1 MPRLSKQGKA
11 IWFLA
16 FLSPVIAEMLSG
28 SAPIIE
34 WLNPLA
40 VATFLGMYGA
50 GAVLVRELV
59 VRWDKGWASIIVLG
73 AAYGILEEGI
83 AVKSFFD
90 PGWVD
95 LGELATYGRYLD
107 VNWVWTVWLT
117 IYHSMVS
124 IALVLVVFSLIYPE
138 YRGVPLLTERR
149 FKVVALVFVVDIL
162 LSAIGFVFIQD
173 YVPPLGWYLLAFALV
188 AGLVLLAKRLPK
200 KLISARH
207 ETPTWSNASFFTLG
221 FLTFPTFFIAAG
233 STPDAFHPVFVIV
246 LLLLMSAGLL
256 LLLQH
261 KLGASGNDLPKAYYA
276 AGFLSFFIL
285 FSFIN
290 ELAGMATASVGGLIF
305 MVFTP
310 LMIHKVKMYARPN
323 SSLGPIASRRMRWRR
338 RTVSN
343 R

>member
-1 MPRLSKQGKA
+1 MLRLSKQGKA

-34 WLNPLA
+34 WVNPIA
-40 VATFLGMYGA
+40 VAIFLGMYGA
-50 GAVLVRELV
+50 GAILVRELA

-73 AAYGILEEGI
+73 AAYGIVEEGI

-90 PGWVD
+90 PGWGD
-95 LGELATYGRYLD
+95 LAELATYGRFLD

-124 IALVLVVFSLIYPE
+124 IALVLVIFGLIYPE
-138 YRGVPLLTERR
+138 FRGVRLLTERR
-149 FKVVALVFVVDIL
+149 FKIVSVVFVVDIL
-162 LSAIGFVFIQD
+162 LSAIGFVYIQD
-173 YVPPLGWYLLAFALV
+173 YVPPLGWYLVTFAVV
-188 AGLVLLAKRLPK
+188 AGLVQFAKRLPK

-207 ETPTWSNASFFTLG
+207 ESPTWSNASFFALG
-221 FLTFPTFFIAAG
+221 FVTFPTFFITAA
-233 STPDAFHPVFVIV
+233 SAPDPLHPAFIIA
-246 LLLLMSAGLL
+246 LLLLTSAGLL

-261 KLGASGNDLPKAYYA
+261 KMGASGNDLPKANYA

-290 ELAGMATASVGGLIF
+290 ELAGLASASIGGVIF
-305 MVFTP
+305 IAFTS
-310 LMIHKVKMYARPN
+310 LMIHKVKGYARPN
-323 SSLGPIASRRMRWRR
+323 TSLGPFASLRMRWRR